1 MSKDKKKAFE
11 EAGSEKQ
18 YSLVLEFI
26 QFLKH
31 NKKFWLLPLIVGLLI
46 FGLLISLGGTA
57 VAPFIY
63 SLF

>member
-1 MSKDKKKAFE
+1 MSKEKKKAFE
-11 EAGSEKQ
+11 EAGSQ
-18 YSLVLEFI
+18 SQSNLVSEFI

-31 NKKFWLLPLIVGLLI
+31 SKKFWLLPLIVGLLI
-46 FGLLISLGGTA
+46 FGLLIALGGTA